1 MPVNVLCLDTSRTE
15 IPRSIQNINQARK
28 LIIFNIRCT
37 KMIMY
42 LCTSLYDFS
51 MYHIWVSYMIL
62 FFYFSSLSDCMIFLF
77 LGIGLFNCEILNPN
91 HWSWQLILW
100 TLLLCL
106 LYRFIG
112 QLFSCQFNQ
121 ILVSSSH
128 TNGYSWST
136 PCSQIHFKTRCFNVK
151 YSKTR
156 L

>member
-1 MPVNVLCLDTSRTE
+1 MPVNVLCLDTKIHTKHKSSSQ
-15 IPRSIQNINQARK
+15 INYIQYKVYKNDYVR
-28 LIIFNIRCT
+28 
-37 KMIMY
+37 Y

-112 QLFSCQFNQ
+112 QFSCQFNQ
-121 ILVSSSH
+121 ILVSSNH